1 MNQNVFEGADR
12 HHFVP
17 GESGLSIVGG
27 DGAYLHTADGR
38 RILDAAGGA
47 IVANIGHGRTEVADA
62 VHRALTKVD
71 YVLPGWPTENRLRL
85 HDRLVDHWLPE
96 GMNRVFFASGGS
108 EAADSSLRLA
118 RAYQLAMG
126 RPERWKIVGR
136 HPSYHGIT
144 LGALSAGSHLTRR
157 GPYEPQLQQGFPK
170 VHWNDPAD
178 VERVIMAEGPDTIA
192 GFIFEPITGAS
203 GGCLMADLEYWR
215 VVADICHRHDILLI
229 ADEVMTGIGRTG
241 TKWGYE
247 HLGFTPD
254 IIFGTKGLAGGY
266 VPIAMVAAMER
277 VAEPLQKIGGFMFF
291 TFTGSD
297 AMCAAADC
305 VLDIIEREHLIDNVN
320 VMGPLLER
328 RLKMEL
334 GDHPH
339 VADIRGR
346 GLFYGV
352 ELARNRHAG
361 EQFDPSLKF
370 AFKVAAEALDR
381 GMWIYP
387 GGSGPVTDVMMFGF
401 PFVVTESDI
410 ELAVSTLRDSL
421 DAALATVS

>member
-1 MNQNVFEGADR
+1 MIFDNATR

-17 GESGLSIVGG
+17 GETGLSIIGG

-62 VHRALTKVD
+62 VHRALSKVD

-85 HDRLVDHWLPE
+85 HDRLVDRWLPE
-96 GMNRVFFASGGS
+96 GMTQVFFTSGGS
-108 EAADSSLRLA
+108 EAADSALRLA

-157 GPYEPQLQQGFPK
+157 APYEPQLLDGFPK

-178 VERVIMAEGPDTIA
+178 VERVILEQGPETIA

-203 GGCLMADLEYWR
+203 GGCLMADAEYWR
-215 VVADICHRHDILLI
+215 TVAELCHRHDILLI

-241 TKWGYE
+241 TTWGYE
-247 HLGFTPD
+247 HLGFVPD
-254 IIFGTKGLAGGY
+254 VIFGTKGLAGGY

-277 VAEPLQKIGGFMFF
+277 VAEPLTKVGGFMYF

-297 AMCAAADC
+297 AMCAAADT
-305 VLDIIEREHLIDNVN
+305 VLEIIERERLIDNV
-320 VMGPLLER
+320 VAMGALLER

-334 GDHPH
+334 GDHPN
-339 VADIRGR
+339 VVEIRGR
-346 GLFYGV
+346 GLFFGI
-352 ELARNRHAG
+352 ELARDRHTG
-361 EQFDPSLKF
+361 ERF
-370 AFKVAAEALDR
+370 AEADRFSFAVAAEALERDV
-381 GMWIYP
+381 WVYP
-387 GGSGPVTDVMMFGF
+387 GGSGPVRDAMLFGC
-401 PFVVTESDI
+401 PFVVTERDI
-410 ELAVSTLRDSL
+410 ELAVVTLRESV
-421 DAALATVS
+421 DAAVAKRS

>member
-1 MNQNVFEGADR
+1 MSIFESAER

-17 GESGLSIVGG
+17 GETGLSIIGG
-27 DGAYLHTADGR
+27 QGAYLYTADGR
-38 RILDAAGGA
+38 QILDAAGGA
-47 IVANIGHGRTEVADA
+47 IVSNIGHGRTEVADA
-62 VHRALTKVD
+62 VHRAMTKVD

-85 HDRLVDHWLPE
+85 HDRLVDRWLPE
-96 GMNRVFFASGGS
+96 DMNQVFFASGGS

-118 RAYQLAMG
+118 RAYQLSMG

-157 GPYEPQLQQGFPK
+157 APYEPQLQQGFPK

-178 VERVIMAEGPDTIA
+178 VERVIAQEGPETIA

-203 GGCLMADLEYWR
+203 GGCLMADAEYWR
-215 VVADICHRHDILLI
+215 TVADICHRHDILLI

-247 HLGFTPD
+247 HLGFVPD
-254 IIFGTKGLAGGY
+254 VIFGTKGLAGGY
-266 VPIAMVAAMER
+266 APIAMVAASER
-277 VAEPLQKIGGFMFF
+277 IAQPLQNIGGFMYF

-297 AMCAAADC
+297 AMCAAADT
-305 VLDIIEREHLIDNVN
+305 VLDIIEREHLIDNV
-320 VMGPLLER
+320 VAMGALLER

-334 GDHPH
+334 GDHSN
-339 VADIRGR
+339 VVEIRGK

-352 ELARNRHAG
+352 ELARDRNSG
-361 EQFDPSLKF
+361 EHFAEADRF

-381 GMWIYP
+381 GVWIYP
-387 GGSGPVTDVMMFGF
+387 GGSGPVRDAMMFGF
-401 PFVVTESDI
+401 PYVVTEADI
-410 ELAVSTLRDSL
+410 ELAVTALRQSI
-421 DAALATVS
+421 DAAVAAMG